1 MLAEGLARSY
11 TVEEAFAYCRQLA
24 HGHRENFTVASFLL
38 PADKRRYMY
47 SVYAFCRGV
56 DDLGDEAE
64 GDRLALLDDWESE
77 LRSCY
82 EGSPRHPAFV
92 ALRETIS
99 AFDIPPEPFL
109 RLIEANRMDQRNS
122 TYDTFSDIVYY
133 CEHSANPVGH
143 LVLYLF
149 GYSDPERQALS
160 DATCTALQ
168 LANFWQDV
176 ARDLEKGRCY
186 IPLEDMQAFGYSLE
200 ALKGRVYNHSF
211 RRLMAFEVQRARSL
225 FADGLGLIGTV
236 DRRLRV
242 DLKLFSLGGL
252 TVLSAIEAINYDV
265 LHRRPSLSRLQKAGL
280 FLRVLMPRQISAN
293 GGRP

>member
-1 MLAEGLARSY
+1 LLAEGLARSY

-24 HGHRENFTVASFLL
+24 HGHYENFSVASFLL
-38 PADKRRYMY
+38 PADKRRHMY

-77 LRSCY
+77 LRRCY
-82 EGSPRHPAFV
+82 QGSPRHPAFV
-92 ALRETIS
+92 ALRETIA

-109 RLIEANRMDQRNS
+109 RLVEANRMDQRNV
-122 TYDTFSDIVYY
+122 TYDTFADVVDY

-149 GYSDPERQALS
+149 SYSDAERHRLA

-176 ARDLEKGRCY
+176 SRDMEKGRCY

-200 ALKGRVYNHSF
+200 ALKARVYNQSF

-225 FADGLGLIGTV
+225 FADGLGLIGMV

-265 LHRRPSLSRLQKAGL
+265 LHRRPSLSRLHKAGL
-280 FLRVLMPRQISAN
+280 FLRALMPAPITA
-293 GGRP
+293 GGRS